1 MINLHDENSK
11 GTYLVLLLIDR
22 NLALYFYSFGIEY
35 IPQELFKKSKINKLF
50 AIYLEY
56 KIMSQLLINI

>member
-56 KIMSQLLINI
+56 KIMNQLLINI

>member
-22 NLALYFYSFGIEY
+22 NLALYFYSFGIEC

-56 KIMSQLLINI
+56 KIMNQLLINI

>member
-1 MINLHDENSK
+1 MINLHNENST

-56 KIMSQLLINI
+56 KIMNQLLINI